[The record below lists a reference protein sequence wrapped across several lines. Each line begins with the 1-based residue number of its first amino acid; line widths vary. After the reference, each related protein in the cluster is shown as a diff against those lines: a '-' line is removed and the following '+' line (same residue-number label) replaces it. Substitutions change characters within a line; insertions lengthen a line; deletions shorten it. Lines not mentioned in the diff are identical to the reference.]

1 MEPLSI
7 ALIWNEEDNEKVEKY
22 INYTTKMLTCDRNKP
37 FSRTI
42 NLPIFYYNHH
52 YNYSD

>member
-22 INYTTKMLTCDRNKP
+22 INYTREANVQCA
-37 FSRTI
+37 FVQQ
-42 NLPIFYYNHH
+42 Y
-52 YNYSD
+52 